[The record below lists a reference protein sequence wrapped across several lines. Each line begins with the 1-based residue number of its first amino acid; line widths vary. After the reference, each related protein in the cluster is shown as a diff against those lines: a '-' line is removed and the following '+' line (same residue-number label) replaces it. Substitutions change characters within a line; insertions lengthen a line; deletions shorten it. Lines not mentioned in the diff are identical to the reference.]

1 MYPVYFIQ
9 RYVVLHLFGLFASKF
24 LGTKQVTRGSPGIRP
39 LIRKEKRGVFSV
51 GFLNERRVKY

>member
-24 LGTKQVTRGSPGIRP
+24 PRTKQVTRGSPGIRP
-39 LIRKEKRGVFSV
+39 LIKKREEFFQLVFLTK
-51 GFLNERRVKY
+51 GE